1 MRKTPRQER
10 SRRTVEGIVQAGRV
24 VLSRDGYAAF
34 STNAVAKEAGV
45 SPGSLY
51 QYFPDKAA
59 IIDVILEQYWAQVEE
74 RVTASLSDHVT
85 STGPNTIESVV
96 VALVA
101 AIEQDAELMRVI
113 AEELPLARFK
123 ERRTALERRLRDLLT
138 AYLVLASGM
147 GASEASHRSWVLVV
161 TAQAVVTRWVL
172 DEPGLDRDTVIH
184 ELTRLSGAYIRAD
197 A

>member
-1 MRKTPRQER
+1 M
-10 SRRTVEGIVQAGRV
+10 EGIVQAGRV

-34 STNAVAKEAGV
+34 STNAVAKEARV

-85 STGPNTIESVV
+85 TTGPDTIESVV

-172 DEPGLDRDTVIH
+172 DDPGLDRDTVMH
-184 ELTRLSGAYIRAD
+184 ELTRLSGAYLEVR
-197 A
+197 

>member
-34 STNAVAKEAGV
+34 STNAVAKEARV

-85 STGPNTIESVV
+85 TTGPDTIESVV

-172 DEPGLDRDTVIH
+172 DDPGLDRDTVMH
-184 ELTRLSGAYIRAD
+184 ELTRLSGAYLEVR
-197 A
+197 

>member
-1 MRKTPRQER
+1 M
-10 SRRTVEGIVQAGRV
+10 
-24 VLSRDGYAAF
+24 
-34 STNAVAKEAGV
+34 

-85 STGPNTIESVV
+85 STGPDTIESVV

-123 ERRTALERRLRDLLT
+123 ERRAALERRLRDLLS

-147 GASEASHRSWVLVV
+147 AAGDATHRAWVLVV

-172 DEPGLDRDTVIH
+172 DDPGMDRDALVA
-184 ELTRLSGAYIRAD
+184 ELTRLSSAYLEER
-197 A
+197 